1 MKANGDCYKVAAEKV
16 MFALEFEDALVCHGT
31 CTATGGPITGHA
43 FGHAWIEVGDV
54 VFDFSNGRSGCLRK
68 EMYYKVGMCRNVQ
81 RYTREQARR
90 MLLKHK
96 NYGPWHE
103 DAEINYEKLLTLT
116 KTVGRV
122 RK

>member
-43 FGHAWIEVGDV
+43 FGHAWIEAGDL
-54 VFDFSNGRSGCLRK
+54 VFEFSNGHDAVLRK

-96 NYGPWHE
+96 TYGPWHE
-103 DAEINYEKLLTLT
+103 DLEINYEKLLTLT